1 MRIPQLFGLEIG
13 RGPSGKWYRPG
24 INDGLRDKNRD
35 GWSGLSF
42 SQYIRRRALVPL
54 RERAAELF
62 LRLDG
67 F

>member
-13 RGPSGKWYRPG
+13 RGPSEKWSCPG

-54 RERAAELF
+54 WELAAELF
-62 LRLDG
+62 LHLDS